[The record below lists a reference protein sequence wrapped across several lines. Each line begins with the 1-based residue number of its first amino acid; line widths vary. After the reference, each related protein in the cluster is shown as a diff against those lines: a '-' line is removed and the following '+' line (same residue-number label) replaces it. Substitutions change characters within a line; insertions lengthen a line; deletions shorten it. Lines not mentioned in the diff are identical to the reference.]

1 MNYNYLY
8 GVSEELKKRV
18 QERIQLLNSK
28 IEMDIINAKKEC
40 LSYDARLEHDMK
52 SWVRD
57 EIREMILKDSIKN
70 NRQVDDKVKIVKK
83 ELMEKIE
90 Q

>member
-28 IEMDIINAKKEC
+28 VEMDIINAKKEC

-57 EIREMILKDSIKN
+57 EIREFIHKDSIKN
-70 NRQVDDKVKIVKK
+70 NR
-83 ELMEKIE
+83 
-90 Q
+90 

>member
-1 MNYNYLY
+1 
-8 GVSEELKKRV
+8 
-18 QERIQLLNSK
+18 
-28 IEMDIINAKKEC
+28 MDIVNAKKEC

-70 NRQVDDKVKIVKK
+70 NR
-83 ELMEKIE
+83 
-90 Q
+90 

>member
-28 IEMDIINAKKEC
+28 VEMDIINAKKEC
-40 LSYDARLEHDMK
+40 MNYDARLEHDMK

-57 EIREMILKDSIKN
+57 EIREFIHKDSIKN
-70 NRQVDDKVKIVKK
+70 NR
-83 ELMEKIE
+83 
-90 Q
+90 

>member
-1 MNYNYLY
+1 MNHNYLY

-28 IEMDIINAKKEC
+28 VEMDIINAKKEC

-57 EIREMILKDSIKN
+57 EIREFIHKDSIKN
-70 NRQVDDKVKIVKK
+70 NR
-83 ELMEKIE
+83 
-90 Q
+90 